1 VCVRVR
7 RAIKPRVGGRVRCA
21 VEGRRITAV
30 SFNAGKPAN
39 DESRM
44 KEPSVSTPQCPARI
58 RAD

>member
-1 VCVRVR
+1 MC
-7 RAIKPRVGGRVRCA
+7 
-21 VEGRRITAV
+21 EGRRITAV

-58 RAD
+58 CAVERCVRA